1 MKTQKPKIQRY
12 AWSIVALCVL
22 GFTATFAQT
31 PVQKNGKL
39 SVCGTKLCNQYG
51 FPIQLRGMST
61 HGIQWYGWGS
71 CLTEASLNALAND
84 WGADILR
91 ISMYVQEGGY
101 ETNPTAFTNQVITLV
116 NEATERGMYAL
127 IDFHQLDPGDPNY
140 NTTRA
145 KTFFTAVANAFKDYN
160 NVIYDICNEPN
171 GVGWNTIRNY
181 ATQVIP
187 VIRAID
193 SDAVVLVGTH
203 GWSTFGVSGDGTLQ
217 DVVNNPLPYS
227 NVMYTFHFYAA
238 SHGQAYIDMLD
249 DASDVLPVFV
259 TEFGSQTASGDGT
272 NNFTRTQQYID
283 LMRTKKISW
292 CNWNYS
298 DDFRSGA
305 VWLEGTCSAGPWTVS
320 RLKPAG
326 AWIRDRI
333 LSPADDFP
341 GGGNVAPTVNIT
353 APANG
358 AVFTAPASITINA
371 NAADADGS
379 VTKVEF
385 FQGTTKLGED
395 LTSPYSFTWSGV
407 ATGSY
412 ALTAKATDNG
422 SATTTSA
429 AVNVTVQSAP
439 GCQPVS
445 ASADDGNVPANVLDN
460 NLSTRWSANG
470 DGQWIQFCL
479 ATQQTVNGVSIAFY
493 NGNTRTSSF
502 DILTSLDGTTWSAAL
517 TNRTSSGTTLNQETF
532 SFSQRAAKYVRIV
545 GHGNSVNLW
554 NSYTE
559 VDILTVTAPACE
571 PVTASGDDGNVAAN
585 VLDNNTATRWSAS
598 GEGQW
603 IQFCLNTTSTVSG
616 VQIAFYKGTERRS
629 IFDVLVSTDAASWST
644 VATGLQSS
652 GTSLALETFS
662 FSPVTAKYVRIVG
675 HGNTLNAWN
684 SYTEVRITTAAS
696 ALRAMETG
704 QSVSSEN
711 VVSSYPNPARD
722 QVTISYKITEAGRVH
737 LSLYDMS
744 NGRTT
749 ALIDAHQ
756 EAGHHQTIVDTRS
769 LSRGLH
775 VIRLI
780 HQGKVHIEKLAKQ

>member
-1 MKTQKPKIQRY
+1 MKPQKPTFQFKT
-12 AWSIVALCVL
+12 WSIAALSVMLSLSVAL
-22 GFTATFAQT
+22 AQT

-51 FPIQLRGMST
+51 NPIQLRGMST

-101 ETNPTAFTNQVITLV
+101 ETDPTGFTNQVKTLV

-127 IDFHQLDPGDPNY
+127 IDFHQLTPGDPNY
-140 NTTRA
+140 NTNRA
-145 KTFFTAVANAFKDYN
+145 KTFFTAVANEFKDYN

-203 GWSTFGVSGDGTLQ
+203 GWSTFGVSGNGTLQ

-238 SHGQAYIDMLD
+238 SHGQAYLDMLNN
-249 DASDVLPVFV
+249 ASNVLPVFV

-305 VWLEGTCSAGPWTVS
+305 VWEEGTCSGGPWTVS
-320 RLKPAG
+320 QLKPAG
-326 AWIRDRI
+326 VWIRERM

-341 GGGNVAPTVNIT
+341 GGGNVAPTVSIT

-358 AVFTAPASITINA
+358 AVFTAPVTVTINA
-371 NAADADGS
+371 NAADSDGTI
-379 VTKVEF
+379 TKVEF

-395 LTSPYSFTWSGV
+395 LNSPYSFTWSNV
-407 ATGSY
+407 AAGTY
-412 ALTAKATDNG
+412 ALTAKATDN
-422 SATTTSA
+422 AAAVTTSST
-429 AVNVTVQSAP
+429 VNITVQGAP

-460 NLSTRWSANG
+460 NLATRWSANG

-479 ATQQTVNGVSIAFY
+479 ATQQTVNGVAIAFY
-493 NGNTRTSSF
+493 NGNVRSSEF
-502 DILTSLDGTTWSAAL
+502 DVLTSLDGSTWNTAAAGL
-517 TNRTSSGTTLNQETF
+517 NSSGSSLNPETF
-532 SFSQRAAKYVRIV
+532 TFSQRTAKYVRIV

-571 PVTASGDDGNVAAN
+571 PAVASADDGNVATN

-598 GEGQW
+598 GDGQW
-603 IQFCLNTTSTVSG
+603 IQLCLSATSTISG
-616 VQIAFYKGTERRS
+616 VQIAFYKGNERQS
-629 IFDVLVSTDAASWST
+629 TFDVLVSPNANTWTT
-644 VATGLQSS
+644 VASALQSS

-675 HGNTLNAWN
+675 HGNSVNAWN
-684 SYTEVRITTAAS
+684 SYTEVKTITAA
-696 ALRAMETG
+696 
-704 QSVSSEN
+704 QNIQPEN
-711 VVSSYPNPARD
+711 VVLSSYPNPVHH
-722 QVTISYKITEAGRVH
+722 QVTISYEIKEAARVH
-737 LSLYDMS
+737 VSLYNLS
-744 NGRTT
+744 NGYTQ
-749 ALIDAHQ
+749 ALIDEYQ
-756 EAGHHQTIVDTRS
+756 EAGTHETVLDTKQ
-769 LSRGLH
+769 LPKGLY
-775 VIRLI
+775 VIKLI
-780 HQGKVHIEKLAKQ
+780 HKGTVHVEKLVKQ

>member
-1 MKTQKPKIQRY
+1 MKPQKPTFQFKT
-12 AWSIVALCVL
+12 WSIAALSVML
-22 GFTATFAQT
+22 SLSATLAQT

-51 FPIQLRGMST
+51 NPIQLRGMST

-101 ETNPTAFTNQVITLV
+101 ETDPTGFTNQVKTLV

-140 NTTRA
+140 NTSRA
-145 KTFFTAVANAFKDYN
+145 RTFFTAMANEFKDYN

-203 GWSTFGVSGDGTLQ
+203 GWSTFGVSGNGTLQ
-217 DVVNNPLPYS
+217 DVVNNPLPYA

-238 SHGQAYIDMLD
+238 SHGQAYLDMLNN
-249 DASDVLPVFV
+249 ASNVLPVFV
-259 TEFGSQTASGDGT
+259 TEFGSQTASGDGS

-305 VWLEGTCSAGPWTVS
+305 VWEEGTCSGGPWTVS
-320 RLKPAG
+320 QLKPAG
-326 AWIRDRI
+326 AWIRERM

-341 GGGNVAPTVNIT
+341 GGGNVSPTVSIT

-358 AVFTAPASITINA
+358 AVFTAPVTVTINA
-371 NAADADGS
+371 NAADADGTI
-379 VTKVEF
+379 TKVEF

-395 LTSPYSFTWSGV
+395 LNSPYSFTWSNV
-407 ATGSY
+407 AAGAY
-412 ALTAKATDNG
+412 ALTAKATDN
-422 SATTTSA
+422 SA
-429 AVNVTVQSAP
+429 AVTTSTTVNITVQSTP

-479 ATQQTVNGVSIAFY
+479 ATQQTVNGVAIAFY
-493 NGNTRTSSF
+493 SGNVRSSEF
-502 DILTSLDGTTWSAAL
+502 DLLTSLDGSTWATAAAGL
-517 TNRTSSGTTLNQETF
+517 NSSGTSLNPETF
-532 SFSQRAAKYVRIV
+532 TFSQRTAKYVRIV
-545 GHGNSVNLW
+545 GHGNSVNAW

-559 VDILTVTAPACE
+559 VDILTVTAPSCE
-571 PVTASGDDGNVAAN
+571 PAVASADDGNVAAN

-598 GEGQW
+598 GDGQW
-603 IQFCLNTTSTVSG
+603 IQLCLSTTSTISG
-616 VQIAFYKGTERRS
+616 VQIAFYKGNERQS
-629 IFDVLVSTDAASWST
+629 TFDVLVSPDATAWTT
-644 VATGLQSS
+644 VATALQSS

-662 FSPVTAKYVRIVG
+662 FSPIAAKYVRIVG
-675 HGNTLNAWN
+675 HGNSVNAWN
-684 SYTEVRITTAAS
+684 SYTEVKTIAA
-696 ALRAMETG
+696 AAVVN
-704 QSVSSEN
+704 QDAPSEN
-711 VVSSYPNPARD
+711 VVLNSYPNPAHD
-722 QVTISYKITEAGRVH
+722 QVTIAYEIKEAARVH
-737 LSLYDMS
+737 LSLYNMS
-744 NGRTT
+744 NGYTKV
-749 ALIDAHQ
+749 LIDEYQ
-756 EAGHHQTIVDTRS
+756 EAGHQETILDTRQ
-769 LSRGLH
+769 LPKGLY
-775 VIRLI
+775 VIKLI
-780 HQGKVHIEKLAKQ
+780 HNGAVQVEKLAKQ